1 MAEFKKIV
9 GDALKPFAKK
19 IGSDIRSIESKVFT
33 GKAINVVEFGIDNT
47 GATDVTAKLNE
58 LFKKVHDENY
68 TEVIFPDGTYKVGG
82 TVDVTIP
89 SDRQKY
95 LYIHAQNRYKAK
107 IEMHGTRETTQ
118 NGSAIVVG
126 FRLNPENFEATT
138 TRGYNLRF
146 DGFIME
152 GHELPADGSNS
163 QTQSIYSI
171 YTNQDNHN
179 DFNMSDYK
187 LYNFTCTN
195 MEFIGTNYS
204 VSLYC
209 SIFDAEFKNLH
220 IENVSYPLDLNGVY
234 SNNNS
239 LDNIV
244 FKNCE
249 NAINASVKSTVKN
262 IDIIYDNEEVFKD
275 NTPNNAF
282 TPYLLSNLSIKGYYN
297 LQAFSDIL
305 TINAPGVCTVSD
317 IRLDLKPTNLDIA
330 TAADYIPSFISLN
343 QLNSEAGLI
352 NVSEVV
358 FDKFE
363 ENFANAFEKFPKF
376 AFFSTTIPVSLHG
389 VTETDHLKF
398 FQEKA
403 VNAIYEKTGSYTQ
416 SYNTK
421 NELFKPRPYLGTDR
435 NMNGTDQA
443 ANSTLGAIYL
453 ASSEGTP
460 SNGKDGED
468 YSENTAGV
476 RGDIF
481 TELEPEKY
489 GHFAY
494 VSTFENAKDITSLSK
509 DTITAFT
516 YDAETKLYTATFTEL
531 PKLKDGTL
539 KDKVVNVGSIL
550 ENLDSGPT
558 VQFEITAVD
567 EDAKTLTLKPTIER
581 VEGFTHPYTMGTE
594 RGQIFSYGYKIRV
607 RKINRMKNMTYVT
620 VPIIHSGSTENRP
633 TEHLVVGQMYFDT
646 TLGVPVFWNGTEW
659 IKGNN
664 GAEIDTS
671 SLATKAELG
680 TLATKAEIADLA
692 PKSDLT
698 TLATKNELKIL
709 ATKEEVGKLAA
720 KTDLAS
726 LATKAELTSLATK
739 EEVKALAT
747 KAEIKSIPV
756 ANIVW
761 TDDKYFV
768 SKYQNAKLGNL
779 YNRGE
784 FDKLFVKKTDLATY
798 VTKEELAAAIAAI
811 PAPTVDT
818 STLVTKEEFN
828 ATLNAINEKLKQIR
842 GE

>member
-58 LFKKVHDENY
+58 LFRKVHNENY
-68 TEVIFPDGTYKVGG
+68 TEVIFPDGTYKVSG

-107 IEMHGTRETTQ
+107 IEMHGTREMSPA
-118 NGSAIVVG
+118 GSSIYVG
-126 FRLNPENFEATT
+126 FQLSPENFETTT
-138 TRGYNLRF
+138 TRGYNVRF
-146 DGFIME
+146 DGFIIE
-152 GHELPADGSNS
+152 GHELPGSGAVTQS
-163 QTQSIYSI
+163 QSIYSI
-171 YTNQDNHN
+171 FTNQESHN
-179 DFNMSDYK
+179 NFDMSSYK

-220 IENVSYPLDLNGVY
+220 IENVAYPLDLNGSY

-239 LDNIV
+239 LDSIV

-249 NAINASVKSTVKN
+249 NPINVSAKSSVKN

-275 NTPNNAF
+275 NTPSNAF
-282 TPYLLSNLSIKGYYN
+282 TTYLLSNVSIKGYYN
-297 LQAFSDIL
+297 LQAYTDIL
-305 TINAPGVCTVSD
+305 TINAPGVCTISD
-317 IRLDLKPTNLDIA
+317 IRLDLKPTNLDAA
-330 TAADYIPSFISLN
+330 TPNSDYIPSFIALN
-343 QLNSEAGLI
+343 QYNSEAGLI
-352 NVSEVV
+352 NVSEVL
-358 FDKFE
+358 FDKFD
-363 ENFANAFEKFPKF
+363 ENFSNTFEKFPKY
-376 AFFSTTIPVSLHG
+376 AFFNANIPVSLHG
-389 VTETDHLKF
+389 VTENDHLKF

-403 VNAIYEKTGSYTQ
+403 VNAIYEKNGSYTQ

-421 NELFKPRPYLGTDR
+421 NESFKPRPYLGTDR

-443 ANSTLGAIYL
+443 ENSAFGAIYL

-460 SNGKDGED
+460 SLGKGGED

-489 GHFAY
+489 GHFGY
-494 VSTFENAKDITSLSK
+494 VSTFENSKDISGISK
-509 DTITAFT
+509 DTLTSFT
-516 YDAETKLYTATFTEL
+516 YSEETKLYTATFTEL
-531 PKLKDGTL
+531 PKFKDGTMQG
-539 KDKVVNVGSIL
+539 KVVNVGSIL
-550 ENLDSGPT
+550 ENVDSGST

-567 EDAKTLTLKPTIER
+567 EDAKTLTLKPNAER
-581 VEGFTHPYTMGTE
+581 MNGYNHPYTMGIE
-594 RGQIFSYGYKIRV
+594 SGQIFGYGFKIRV
-607 RKINRMKNMTYVT
+607 RKVNRMKNMTYVT

-633 TEHLVVGQMYFDT
+633 TEHVVVGQMYFDT
-646 TLGVPVFWNGTEW
+646 TLGAPVFWNGTEW

-698 TLATKNELKIL
+698 TLATKE
-709 ATKEEVGKLAA
+709 
-720 KTDLAS
+720 
-726 LATKAELTSLATK
+726 
-739 EEVKALAT
+739 
-747 KAEIKSIPV
+747 EIKSIPA
-756 ANIVW
+756 ANIAW

-784 FDKLFVKKTDLATY
+784 FDKLFTKKTDLAIY
-798 VTKEELAAAIAAI
+798 ATKEELATAIAAI

-818 STLVTKEEFN
+818 SNFVTKEEFN

>member
-1 MAEFKKIV
+1 MAEFKKVV

-47 GATDVTAKLNE
+47 GATDVTTKLNE

-107 IEMHGTRETTQ
+107 IEMHGTRENSPT
-118 NGSAIVVG
+118 GSTISVG
-126 FRLNPENFEATT
+126 FRLNPENFEETT
-138 TRGYNLRF
+138 TRGYNVRF

-152 GHELPADGSNS
+152 GHELPAEGSQS
-163 QTQSIYSI
+163 KSQSIFCI
-171 YTNQDNHN
+171 FTNQESHGN
-179 DFNMSDYK
+179 FNMSDYY

-204 VSLYC
+204 ISLAC

-220 IENVSYPLDLNGVY
+220 IENVAYPFDLNGSY

-239 LDNIV
+239 LDSIV

-249 NAINASVKSTVKN
+249 NPINVSAKSSIKN

-275 NTPNNAF
+275 NTPNNSF
-282 TPYLLSNLSIKGYYN
+282 TTYLLSNLSIKGYYN
-297 LQAFSDIL
+297 LQAYTDIL
-305 TINAPGVCTVSD
+305 TINAPGVCTISD
-317 IRLDLKPTNLDIA
+317 IRLDLKPTNLDKAIF
-330 TAADYIPSFISLN
+330 DKDNLPSFIALS
-343 QLNSEAGLI
+343 QYNSEAGMI

-363 ENFANAFEKFPKF
+363 ENFADTFEKFPKF
-376 AFFSTTIPVSLHG
+376 TFFNAGIPVSLHG
-389 VTETDHLKF
+389 VTESNHLKF

-403 VNAIYEKTGSYTQ
+403 VNVFYDKTGSYTE
-416 SYNTK
+416 SHNTK
-421 NELFKPRPYLGTDR
+421 NEEFKPRPYLGMDR
-435 NMNGTDQA
+435 NMNGTA
-443 ANSTLGAIYL
+443 GASSNVFGALYL
-453 ASSEGTP
+453 ASSDGTP
-460 SNGKDGED
+460 LTGKNNED

-476 RGDIF
+476 KGDIF
-481 TELEPEKY
+481 TELDPEKY

-494 VSTFENAKDITSLSK
+494 VSTYESTDSTRFDKSK
-509 DTITAFT
+509 VDSFTYNEADKQYTITFSEIPVW
-516 YDAETKLYTATFTEL
+516 DNGSQKGKI
-531 PKLKDGTL
+531 P
-539 KDKVVNVGSIL
+539 NVGS
-550 ENLDSGPT
+550 NVYDSYNGIT
-558 VQFEITAVD
+558 FEITEVD
-567 EDAKTLTLKPTIER
+567 EDAKTFKLKANPETK
-581 VEGFTHPYTMGTE
+581 EGFPHPYV
-594 RGQIFSYGYKIRV
+594 FSKDTYVNNAVLWHSAHIQP

-646 TLGVPVFWNGTEW
+646 TLGVPIFWNGTEW
-659 IKGNN
+659 IKGNH

-698 TLATKNELKIL
+698 
-709 ATKEEVGKLAA
+709 
-720 KTDLAS
+720 S
-726 LATKAELTSLATK
+726 LATKAELGTLATK
-739 EEVKALAT
+739 EE
-747 KAEIKSIPV
+747 IKSIPA
-756 ANIVW
+756 ANIAW

-768 SKYQNAKLGNL
+768 SKYQNAKLSNL

-784 FDKLFVKKTDLATY
+784 FDKLFPKKTDLAIY
-798 VTKEELAAAIAAI
+798 ATKEELAAAIAAI

-818 STLVTKEEFN
+818 SNFVTKEEFN